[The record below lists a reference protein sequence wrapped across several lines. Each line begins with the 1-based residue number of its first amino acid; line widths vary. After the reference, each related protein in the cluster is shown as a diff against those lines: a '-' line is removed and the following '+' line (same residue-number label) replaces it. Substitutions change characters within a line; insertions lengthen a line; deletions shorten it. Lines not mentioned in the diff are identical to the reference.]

1 MPRAI
6 LLWHYL
12 CKNAHLA
19 SGGGQVFFSS
29 RKMTFV
35 DDLHSYYEYFVIR
48 KRCGAP
54 GPTGFLEYFTSTK
67 TVKLQYDDKG
77 AVVVVV
83 FLFFEARFFEI
94 LRHQKIPKVC
104 ARRRRT
110 PHARP
115 RADIVRQSRRAAPKH
130 TFSLTMSHMW
140 LVQLPPSLDDGTRVD
155 DASQTAGLRGGVV
168 TEKPLS
174 ALGNSRLDCAR
185 LDPDDRRHAA
195 AVERSGVLR
204 SMRVGG
210 RNGSGVERYQLHT
223 ESEDGAL
230 QAVSRPWRQ
239 FEFIPR
245 QKQLGAIVFAQLGSP
260 NLLYTNIPVDGG
272 ESGSMVF
279 LFGSHNAPV
288 SALDVDELG
297 TTVVSGAEDGS
308 LSVWHVSDGKKV
320 GSISVA
326 HEGGVLAVAVASPTC
341 VISAGADGSVRVW
354 QVSADPRLRMLHR
367 MNTGPAPLTSLA
379 VWGAE
384 SGKGKDRPPEAPL
397 GKLGASVLKG
407 VSLTEGHQSGSGGAG
422 ELLAAGSADG
432 TVYTWTADPSFAN
445 LNDFGWRPAS
455 VSHHL
460 QGLEVSALSFR
471 ADGKALVAGG
481 SEPHHEGKGEVRLFE
496 TEHWTSVATQS
507 YSSGVVACKYT
518 RSALLVD
525 LMIVCSGAGAPKLL
539 EAKLTPCVTAPLR
552 EKGMGTEVPPQPL
565 GHGPLP
571 PAGNADGSGIRIV
584 DPTPP
589 LGMMEA
595 GDATPRKGDAAAAAA
610 AADEPRAAPPPTPS
624 AKSPGPAVRQSS
636 SVRGEGI
643 ASQRGPKPVL
653 RSAFSRSGKHHTEPD
668 ATPGERATRVVAK
681 MAAKVMAK
689 APALVPETLP
699 TENDDEAME
708 DNDDVLV
715 GVKGADTE
723 LAKPSLMSS
732 RPLLHRNS
740 LIPFA
745 IFDKEAELEHH
756 MAPLGV
762 SGRKEAAAVADT
774 HVRAMA
780 AANMDLSL
788 PRNARRFERLTQI
801 PKQAPKSAKR
811 LVGKQLDPRWLAVR
825 DIKPRM
831 EDMWVAARR
840 EPQVCSTEGWNASA
854 LLLPPAEGVEF

>member
-1 MPRAI
+1 
-6 LLWHYL
+6 
-12 CKNAHLA
+12 
-19 SGGGQVFFSS
+19 
-29 RKMTFV
+29 
-35 DDLHSYYEYFVIR
+35 
-48 KRCGAP
+48 
-54 GPTGFLEYFTSTK
+54 
-67 TVKLQYDDKG
+67 
-77 AVVVVV
+77 
-83 FLFFEARFFEI
+83 
-94 LRHQKIPKVC
+94 
-104 ARRRRT
+104 
-110 PHARP
+110 
-115 RADIVRQSRRAAPKH
+115 
-130 TFSLTMSHMW
+130 MSHMW
-140 LVQLPPSLDDGTRVD
+140 LVQLPPSVDDGTRVD

-174 ALGNSRLDCAR
+174 ALGKSRLDCAK

-195 AVERSGVLR
+195 AVERTGILR

-210 RNGSGVERYQLHT
+210 RSGSGVERYQLHT
-223 ESEDGAL
+223 ESEDGNL

-245 QKQLGAIVFAQLGSP
+245 QQRHGAIVIAQMGSP
-260 NLLYTNIPVDGG
+260 NLLYTNIPAAGG

-288 SALDVDELG
+288 SAFDVDELG

-326 HEGGVLAVAVASPTC
+326 HEVGVLAVAIASPTC
-341 VISAGADGSVRVW
+341 VLSAGADGSVRVW

-367 MNTGPAPLTSLA
+367 MNAGPAPLTSLA

-384 SGKGKDRPPEAPL
+384 GGRDRSPGAPL
-397 GKLGASVLKG
+397 GKLGAPRSVLTG

-422 ELLAAGSADG
+422 QLLAAGSADG
-432 TVYTWTADPSFAN
+432 TVYVWTADPSPLN
-445 LNDFGWRPAS
+445 MNDFGWRPAS

-460 QGLEVSALSFR
+460 QGMEVTALSFR
-471 ADGKALVAGG
+471 ADGAALVAGG

-507 YSSGVVACKYT
+507 YSSGVIACKYT

-525 LMIVCSGAGAPKLL
+525 LMLVCSGAGAPKLL
-539 EAKLTPCVTAPLR
+539 EGKLTPSVTAPLR

-571 PAGNADGSGIRIV
+571 PAGHRDGSGIHLVESTQPPRMMGGGGG
-584 DPTPP
+584 TPQNQ
-589 LGMMEA
+589 
-595 GDATPRKGDAAAAAA
+595 KVDAAAAAL

-624 AKSPGPAVRQSS
+624 AKSKCPRSPAPVRRSS
-636 SVRGEGI
+636 AGAPPREQDI
-643 ASQRGPKPVL
+643 PAKPTPKPVL
-653 RSAFSRSGKHHTEPD
+653 RSAFSRSGKHHAEPD
-668 ATPGERATRVVAK
+668 ATPGERATRMVAK
-681 MAAKVMAK
+681 MAAAVMAK
-689 APALVPETLP
+689 APALIPETLP
-699 TENDDEAME
+699 DEDADDGRATEDPD
-708 DNDDVLV
+708 DDVMG
-715 GVKGADTE
+715 GVNGAETE

-732 RPLLHRNS
+732 RPLLHRNA

-745 IFDKEAELEHH
+745 VFDKGVELQHH

-762 SGRKEAAAVADT
+762 SGREEAATVADI

-788 PRNARRFERLTQI
+788 PRNGRRFEGLTQI
-801 PKQAPKSAKR
+801 PKQAPTSAKR
-811 LVGKQLDPRWLAVR
+811 VVGKQLDPRWLAVR
-825 DIKPRM
+825 DMKPRM

-840 EPQVCSTEGWNASA
+840 EPQVCSTEGWNAA
-854 LLLPPAEGVEF
+854 TILWPPAEGVEF